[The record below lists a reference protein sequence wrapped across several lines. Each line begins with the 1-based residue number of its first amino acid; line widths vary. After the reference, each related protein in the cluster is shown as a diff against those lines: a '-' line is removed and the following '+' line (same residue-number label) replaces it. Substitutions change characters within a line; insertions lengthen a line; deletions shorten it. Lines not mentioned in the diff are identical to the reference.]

1 MNAKAVQPGGLR
13 GRRVVSAGLRVV
25 GGSVRG
31 VVAASG
37 GRGGIRRVVAVGIRA
52 VAYWVRLKGCSD
64 TPVNGPF
71 RRPKGL
77 RGGAA
82 EMGLAEGVFCG
93 TCQPVLSRSWVWGVH
108 VEGDAWVGDGEFDGC
123 AVAVG
128 VVVAEGV

>member
-1 MNAKAVQPGGLR
+1 MAASPLVSRLASPLVSRLARGPSVGSRLNAKAVQPGGLR

-37 GRGGIRRVVAVGIRA
+37 GRGGIRRVLAVGIRA
-52 VAYWVRLKGCSD
+52 VADWVRLKGCSD

-77 RGGAA
+77 RGVPRRRG
-82 EMGLAEGVFCG
+82 
-93 TCQPVLSRSWVWGVH
+93 
-108 VEGDAWVGDGEFDGC
+108 
-123 AVAVG
+123 
-128 VVVAEGV
+128 